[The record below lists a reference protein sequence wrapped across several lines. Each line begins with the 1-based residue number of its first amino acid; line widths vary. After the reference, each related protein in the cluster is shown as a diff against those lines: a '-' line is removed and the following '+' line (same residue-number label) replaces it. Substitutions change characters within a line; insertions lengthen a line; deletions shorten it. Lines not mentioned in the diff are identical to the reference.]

1 MEAQFQK
8 GRCPG
13 CKATGTLLVES
24 DHSIG
29 CDSCEGLWEIEDL
42 LRIIHASQSLI
53 TTYKHV
59 AESLGK
65 IEPVWNVVAS
75 DLAKWSRRQ
84 VRQARSKVA

>member
-42 LRIIHASQSLI
+42 LRIIQRRKDYEAPL
-53 TTYKHV
+53 
-59 AESLGK
+59 
-65 IEPVWNVVAS
+65 
-75 DLAKWSRRQ
+75 SRTEK
-84 VRQARSKVA
+84 VSRQAEWDNQQHQYEENMSR

>member
-42 LRIIHASQSLI
+42 LRIIHQTQRAVRA
-53 TTYKHV
+53 YRHV
-59 AESLGK
+59 AGES
-65 IEPVWNVVAS
+65 VVA
-75 DLAKWSRRQ
+75 LTQLRETE
-84 VRQARSKVA
+84 VA

>member
-1 MEAQFQK
+1 MEAQYQK

-42 LRIIHASQSLI
+42 LRIIHQTQEGLI
-53 TTYKHV
+53 GWAAAYQRV
-59 AESLGK
+59 AAQLRET
-65 IEPVWNVVAS
+65 EVA
-75 DLAKWSRRQ
+75 
-84 VRQARSKVA
+84 

>member
-1 MEAQFQK
+1 MEAQLQK

-42 LRIIHASQSLI
+42 LRIIPHAHRAVRVDRRSGQLPLELFVE
-53 TTYKHV
+53 V
-59 AESLGK
+59 A
-65 IEPVWNVVAS
+65 
-75 DLAKWSRRQ
+75 
-84 VRQARSKVA
+84 